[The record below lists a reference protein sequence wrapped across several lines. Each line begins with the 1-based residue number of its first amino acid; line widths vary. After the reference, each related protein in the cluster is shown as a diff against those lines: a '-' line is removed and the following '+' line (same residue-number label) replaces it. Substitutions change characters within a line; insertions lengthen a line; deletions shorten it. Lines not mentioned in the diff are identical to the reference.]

1 MILQL
6 DLETHK
12 TLDDV
17 RAFLEGNPEGSTLAP
32 SQEQAYSHLERV
44 LRRFAYWRLGKPAK
58 GLLRRYLER
67 TTGLS
72 PAQLTRLIR
81 RYCQEGQLVDR
92 RGGPGQPFP
101 TKYTRADVLL
111 LAETDELH
119 GSLSGPATL
128 AILKRQWQ
136 VFGDARFER
145 LAGLSNGHL
154 YNLRRSRT
162 YQRRFAS
169 KQATQPSKVSIG
181 ERRRPQPEGQPGYL
195 RVDSVHQGDCGKVKG
210 VYHINVVD
218 EVTQSQFVGSVE
230 RIAESFLLPVLEDLL
245 EAFPFEILGLHADN
259 GSEYINHQVARLL
272 EKLRIEQFTKS
283 RPRHCNDNAL
293 VESKNGTVIRK
304 QLGYGHIAGRHAQRL
319 HAFNREV
326 LSPYLNY
333 HRPCYFPSE
342 QIDAKGKVRRRYRQ
356 QDLQTPYER
365 LKSLPGAA
373 AYLRP
378 GIDFEQLDA
387 EAYAVSDNEA
397 ARQLNA
403 ARDKLFRELREED
416 LSAA

>member
-12 TLDDV
+12 TLGDV

-58 GLLRRYLER
+58 GLLRRDLER

-101 TKYTRADVLL
+101 TKYTREDVLL

-195 RVDSVHQGDCGKVKG
+195 RGRFGASGRLRQGQGCLSHQRGRRGD
-210 VYHINVVD
+210 
-218 EVTQSQFVGSVE
+218 
-230 RIAESFLLPVLEDLL
+230 AESVRGQCGADRGELPAAGAGGPAGGLPVRN
-245 EAFPFEILGLHADN
+245 P
-259 GSEYINHQVARLL
+259 RLAC
-272 EKLRIEQFTKS
+272 R
-283 RPRHCNDNAL
+283 
-293 VESKNGTVIRK
+293 
-304 QLGYGHIAGRHAQRL
+304 
-319 HAFNREV
+319 
-326 LSPYLNY
+326 
-333 HRPCYFPSE
+333 
-342 QIDAKGKVRRRYRQ
+342 
-356 QDLQTPYER
+356 
-365 LKSLPGAA
+365 
-373 AYLRP
+373 
-378 GIDFEQLDA
+378 
-387 EAYAVSDNEA
+387 
-397 ARQLNA
+397 
-403 ARDKLFRELREED
+403 
-416 LSAA
+416 

>member
-1 MILQL
+1 M
-6 DLETHK
+6 
-12 TLDDV
+12 
-17 RAFLEGNPEGSTLAP
+17 P
-32 SQEQAYSHLERV
+32 
-44 LRRFAYWRLGKPAK
+44 
-58 GLLRRYLER
+58 
-67 TTGLS
+67 
-72 PAQLTRLIR
+72 
-81 RYCQEGQLVDR
+81 
-92 RGGPGQPFP
+92 
-101 TKYTRADVLL
+101 
-111 LAETDELH
+111 
-119 GSLSGPATL
+119 
-128 AILKRQWQ
+128 
-136 VFGDARFER
+136 
-145 LAGLSNGHL
+145 
-154 YNLRRSRT
+154 
-162 YQRRFAS
+162 
-169 KQATQPSKVSIG
+169 
-181 ERRRPQPEGQPGYL
+181 
-195 RVDSVHQGDCGKVKG
+195 
-210 VYHINVVD
+210 
-218 EVTQSQFVGSVE
+218 
-230 RIAESFLLPVLEDLL
+230 
-245 EAFPFEILGLHADN
+245 
-259 GSEYINHQVARLL
+259 
-272 EKLRIEQFTKS
+272 
-283 RPRHCNDNAL
+283 